1 MIPFLYINYMED
13 GMLNLDFILNV
24 ILFSTIGMIII
35 EVGILIYKKIKSK
48 KQNSL
53 KNEKRDKKE
62 IFFI

>member
-1 MIPFLYINYMED
+1 
-13 GMLNLDFILNV
+13 MLNLDFILNV